1 MNMAKTLSE
10 VLSEIAKRAASFNE
24 TVLAYLCEMA
34 AMEAQGMEAKGK
46 AVPAPH
52 VEGNAVGI
60 WDWDVSSDRNHLDPG
75 CAELFGVNAKTAQAG
90 MPIDAYLRAVHP
102 DDIQLVRNAIL
113 ATVKDGGVFEAQ
125 YRVISSGR
133 IRRVFAKGFCTLDS
147 SRRAERFPGAIIE
160 LPDLMN

>member
-1 MNMAKTLSE
+1 MAKTLSE
-10 VLSEIAKRAASFNE
+10 VLSEIAKRAASFNG

-46 AVPAPH
+46 AVPAPR

-90 MPIDAYLRAVHP
+90 MPIDAFLWVVFFVVF
-102 DDIQLVRNAIL
+102 QLVRFVFFVL
-113 ATVKDGGVFEAQ
+113 LLFGV
-125 YRVISSGR
+125 
-133 IRRVFAKGFCTLDS
+133 VFVV
-147 SRRAERFPGAIIE
+147 
-160 LPDLMN
+160 